1 MDANQVEKVW
11 GLMEARPQA
20 EDSPLWKALGSKGC
34 RLVPHGTDCFRNSRG
49 ESGRKMREDQFSAGE
64 GEDAGGSWGIVSL
77 LRSRLC
83 LGQRAVNPRAWLR
96 TLRRFEDTSWIITN
110 NF

>member
-49 ESGRKMREDQFSAGE
+49 
-64 GEDAGGSWGIVSL
+64 IVSL